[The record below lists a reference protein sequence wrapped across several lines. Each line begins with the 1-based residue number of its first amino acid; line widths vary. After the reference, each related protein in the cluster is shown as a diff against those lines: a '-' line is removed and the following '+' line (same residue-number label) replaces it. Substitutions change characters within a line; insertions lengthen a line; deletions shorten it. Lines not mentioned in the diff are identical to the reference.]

1 VRCAAGCAGPAH
13 VTPQSRTQHWPK
25 GARAARP
32 SDAPMTPLSLDRPAA
47 PPTHLPGAAR
57 PRHRC
62 RREGCGHAR
71 RLGAARPAHR
81 APHRPPP
88 PQLRAPDG
96 GPHGGRLHH
105 AAVHPLRAQ
114 PRRRAK
120 ARLGDPQVGRGGGA
134 ARGPVPSRPLFND
147 VPCAITCPV
156 RASAFLPSQRP
167 TRCGAPFAP
176 RLHAPARNA
185 RTRPANPPRR
195 IEIGGLVERPMS
207 ISMDELL
214 SMPSVTLPVTLV
226 CAGNRRKEENMIKK
240 SIGFNWGPCA
250 VSTAHWTGA
259 PLAGSSTVPALSRLP
274 TVAASAPLAL
284 PQMPQPRAGSRGH
297 LLVPAPPSRPPA
309 PRPPALG
316 TPQAC
321 ASATCCGTLAS
332 AQAAARAMC
341 LSGGPSGSCPRCG
354 PSQATGA
361 SPATHCF
368 EGFPRACWHL
378 PGFALGGLPAPVL
391 KRPACAA
398 ALPAGQRRLL
408 WHQPAPAVRPGRQQR
423 RARRVQAERCGA
435 FDRALPA
442 FSIPQSPRFSPPQK
456 WGCAPR
462 LLTPLSAACP
472 AAPVPARR
480 PLADARPWLPRA
492 HGHPGLHRRAH
503 GQVAVRDHRH
513 RGGGR
518 GGPSP

>member
-1 VRCAAGCAGPAH
+1 MRRARPCDPPVADPALAEG
-13 VTPQSRTQHWPK
+13 
-25 GARAARP
+25 GARRPALRRAHDPAFPGPPRRASHAFARSCTSPPPLSTRRMRTRPTPGCRATRASCASPAATPSTASPGWRTSWRPASSRRRP
-32 SDAPMTPLSLDRPAA
+32 STTCATTAPCQSST
-47 PPTHLPGAAR
+47 
-57 PRHRC
+57 
-62 RREGCGHAR
+62 
-71 RLGAARPAHR
+71 
-81 APHRPPP
+81 
-88 PQLRAPDG
+88 G
-96 GPHGGRLHH
+96 GPTGGE
-105 AAVHPLRAQ
+105 
-114 PRRRAK
+114 
-120 ARLGDPQVGRGGGA
+120 GGGA